1 MDLQLARSNMIEQQ
15 VRPWDVLDQRVLDVL
30 AEIPREAFLDAEHR
44 GVAYSDFQL
53 PIGFGQSMLK
63 PTLDGRLL
71 QALLLD
77 LTDHVLE
84 VGTGS
89 GYLTAC
95 LARLSATVE
104 SIEIIPELATRAAA
118 VLSELG
124 VANATVKQQDAAQVW
139 DARDGYDAIAF
150 SGAVPSIPD
159 YYRNKLNIGG
169 RLFAILGEPSQ
180 PTMEAVLVTRVRDSE
195 WSRESLFETRVDMLV
210 NFNSESPSFVF

>member
-30 AEIPREAFLDAEHR
+30 AEVPRDAFLDAEHR

-71 QALLLD
+71 QSLMLN

-84 VGTGS
+84 IGTGS

-95 LARLSATVE
+95 LARLSANVE
-104 SIEIIPELATRAAA
+104 SIEIIPQLAAGSAA
-118 VLSELG
+118 VLSDLG
-124 VANATVKQQDAAQVW
+124 VANARVKQQDAAKVW

-159 YYRNKLNIGG
+159 FYRNKLTIGG
-169 RLFAILGEPSQ
+169 RLFAILGESSQ
-180 PTMEAVLVTRVRDSE
+180 PTMEAVLITRVRDTE
-195 WSRESLFETRVDMLV
+195 WSRESLFETKVDMLV